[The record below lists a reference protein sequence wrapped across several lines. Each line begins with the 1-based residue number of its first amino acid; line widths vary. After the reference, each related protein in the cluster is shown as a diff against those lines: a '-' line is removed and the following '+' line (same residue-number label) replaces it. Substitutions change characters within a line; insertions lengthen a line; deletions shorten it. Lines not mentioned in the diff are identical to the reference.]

1 MNPIPELDNVT
12 PAHFPES
19 LSVLV
24 QLKLP
29 ETVYIGRNFTGTEKR
44 ITLFAPAFNKNDM
57 DVTPLHL
64 KAETDT
70 PSAPSV
76 SVTSKA
82 SYSELLYYKAL
93 SNDCAGAIFPS
104 LSAPKTCLK
113 SDRLRPLKKAF
124 YTVIYAYF
132 RWEALTLSWET
143 VQYSIV
149 VSSFSCPR
157 NSLTSSIFIP
167 LANKSVAIV
176 RRNRWG
182 CTFST
187 SDRFPSW
194 RSMYWIPATVR
205 RLWG

>member
-44 ITLFAPAFNKNDM
+44 ITLFAPAFYKNDM

-82 SYSELLYYKAL
+82 SYSELLYY
-93 SNDCAGAIFPS
+93 GAE
-104 LSAPKTCLK
+104 KRGYC
-113 SDRLRPLKKAF
+113 RMMG
-124 YTVIYAYF
+124 TVI
-132 RWEALTLSWET
+132 
-143 VQYSIV
+143 
-149 VSSFSCPR
+149 
-157 NSLTSSIFIP
+157 
-167 LANKSVAIV
+167 
-176 RRNRWG
+176 
-182 CTFST
+182 
-187 SDRFPSW
+187 
-194 RSMYWIPATVR
+194 
-205 RLWG
+205 